1 MRRIAIRVFFAF
13 LILVS
18 ASGATNAG
26 QARYGPPVDIV
37 FCLDLSGSTNGL
49 LVRMRDHI
57 WDYVHLLSTCNPKVD
72 FRIGFIGFARPS
84 FGKENYYIKV
94 FSDLTHDIEGLTNE
108 LLKLRPQ
115 IEKGDQFV
123 GQALRVCADYIS
135 WNERPDAIKIVFLA
149 GNGLVETGGEHYSK
163 PLQTCVDKGII
174 VNSIFL
180 LNNPT
185 MGEQAGWEEIARLGK
200 GKYASMQVKFE
211 YFENLGGFDM
221 EKLFSLNRKL
231 NETYLY
237 YGPMGNERWKLQRA
251 VDQSIYKA
259 NTEGYRYRLQFRI
272 SDLYLNKNSDWDL
285 VDLESKN
292 PLAIATVDR
301 TTFPDSLKYMNE
313 SDLRANL
320 IFCKNKRN
328 EIVAEIQKLFDE
340 KEQLVIDKNLQTE
353 KNMKTFDITTIHWLR
368 DILLAK
374 GYTLNN

>member
-1 MRRIAIRVFFAF
+1 MRRIVTRVLFAF

-18 ASGATNAG
+18 ATGATNPG
-26 QARYGPPVDIV
+26 QERYGPPVDIV

-123 GQALRVCADYIS
+123 GQALRACADHIS
-135 WNERPDAIKIVFLA
+135 WNERSDAVKIVFLA

-163 PLQTCVDKGII
+163 PLETCVDKGII

-180 LNNPT
+180 LNNPV
-185 MGEQAGWEEIARLGK
+185 MGEQAGWENIARLGK

-237 YGPMGNERWKLQRA
+237 YGPMGNERWKMQRA

-292 PLAIATVDR
+292 PLAIASVDR
-301 TTFPDSLKYMNE
+301 TTLPDSLKYMNE

-328 EIVAEIQKLFDE
+328 EIVAEIRKLFDE

-353 KNMKTFDITTIHWLR
+353 KNMKTFDITTIQWLT
-368 DILLAK
+368 DILLSK
-374 GYTLNN
+374 GYTINN